1 MELKKSKYPVF
12 SNGTE
17 FDCWMARNCDRCV
30 KATRYNKNTDTY
42 TKFRCAV
49 NREIIMA
56 YLDDGRTSQRTYD
69 ICQNADCPNI
79 QTERKVYAKRP
90 KTDNQPKLFDV

>member
-1 MELKKSKYPVF
+1 MKKSRYPVF

-17 FDCWMARNCDRCV
+17 FDCWISRNCDRCV
-30 KATRYNKNTDTY
+30 KAPRYNDKTCEY
-42 TKFRCAV
+42 TQFRCAV

-56 YLDDGRTSQRTYD
+56 YLDDGRASQRTYD
-69 ICQNADCPNI
+69 ICQNRDCPNI

-90 KTDNQPKLFDV
+90 KFDDQPKLFEL